1 MDNRQPITL
10 DSAVTHRFLTF
21 RIDADFYAL
30 PAEEVSEV
38 LRVPAVARVPQAPKS
53 LLGIGNL
60 RGVALPVASLRSLLG
75 YTEAGERTGAR
86 AIVLHGAT
94 PVALAVDA
102 VEELVSIA
110 ADQMEYADTSGR
122 ARPGERLKGVF
133 RFHDNR
139 DIAKVLDI
147 QPLLAAAFVAR
158 ARTARTYAAANGA
171 HKPDGQIGE
180 LKASRLIT
188 FDADGQE
195 YALPIE
201 QVREIV
207 PVPEGVTSVSTG
219 DAVARGVMVYR
230 DRLLPLFSLRALL
243 GLPMAEARQTDQKVV
258 VAMVGT
264 MLVGLLIDRMRA
276 IILADHALI
285 EPIPQALAARIG
297 GESRIKS
304 IYRAESGQ
312 RLVSIL
318 NPQTIFR
325 EEVMQRLDTQRL
337 LDSGSS
343 EPATAAKEESFLIF
357 RLGDDE
363 YGLPIAVVDEVM
375 QVCAKITRVPK
386 TPKFLEGVINLRG
399 EVLPVIDQRRRFDMP
414 ALTDGA
420 RRRIIVVRTARH
432 RAGIIVDGVSEIL
445 RSPTDAVEPAPD
457 LTGETTRLVSG
468 IINLE
473 AAGRIILVLD
483 PSELLTRAELGLLDA
498 FAKTRPTT
506 P

>member
-1 MDNRQPITL
+1 M

-30 PAEEVSEV
+30 PADEVSEV

-75 YTEAGERTGAR
+75 YSEAGERAGAR
-86 AIVLHGAT
+86 AIVLHGAA

-102 VEELVSIA
+102 VEELVSIS
-110 ADQMEYADTSGR
+110 ADQLENADATAF

-158 ARTARTYAAANGA
+158 ARPARAYSRANGTQKPDAQAAA
-171 HKPDGQIGE
+171 
-180 LKASRLIT
+180 LTTSRLIT

-207 PVPEGVTSVSTG
+207 SVREGVISVSTG
-219 DAVARGVMVYR
+219 DAVARGVMVHR

-243 GLPMAEARQTDQKVV
+243 GLPKAETQQPDQKVV

-264 MLVGLLIDRMRA
+264 ILVGLLIDRMRA

-285 EPIPQALAARIG
+285 EPIPLALAARIG
-297 GESRIKS
+297 GESRIKA
-304 IYRAESGQ
+304 IYRAEGGH

-318 NPQTIFR
+318 DPQTLFR
-325 EEVMQRLDTQRL
+325 EEVMQRLDTQRA
-337 LDSGSS
+337 LDSAPS
-343 EPATAAKEESFLIF
+343 EPTATAREESFLIF
-357 RLGDDE
+357 RLGDGE

-375 QVCAKITRVPK
+375 QVAAKITRVPK

-399 EVLPVIDQRRRFDMP
+399 EVLPVIDQCRRFDMP
-414 ALTDGA
+414 ALSDGA
-420 RRRIIVVRTARH
+420 RRRIIVVRTVRH
-432 RAGIIVDGVSEIL
+432 RAGIIVDRVSEIL
-445 RSPTDAVEPAPD
+445 RSPTDAIETAPD

-473 AAGRIILVLD
+473 ATGRIILVLD
-483 PSELLTRAELGLLDA
+483 PAELLTRAELGLLDA
-498 FAKTRPTT
+498 FAKTRPAT

>member
-1 MDNRQPITL
+1 MDNPQQL
-10 DSAVTHRFLTF
+10 VAEGAVTHRFLTF
-21 RIDADFYAL
+21 RIAADFYAL
-30 PAEEVSEV
+30 PAGEVSEV

-60 RGVALPVASLRSLLG
+60 RGAALPVASLRSLLG
-75 YTEAGERTGAR
+75 YPEGGERVAAR
-86 AIVLHGAT
+86 AIVLSGAS

-102 VEELVSIA
+102 VDELVSIPA
-110 ADQMEYADTSGR
+110 NQLEDSEASAI

-158 ARTARTYAAANGA
+158 PRTARA
-171 HKPDGQIGE
+171 HAMAGCADESGTQTFE
-180 LKASRLIT
+180 AKASRLIT
-188 FDADGQE
+188 FDADSQE

-207 PVPEGVTSVSTG
+207 PVPEGITRLSSG

-230 DRLLPLFSLRALL
+230 DQLLPLFSLRALL
-243 GLPMAEARQTDQKVV
+243 GLPAQETRQGKAKVV
-258 VAMVGT
+258 VATVGT

-276 IILADHALI
+276 IILADHAMI
-285 EPIPQALAARIG
+285 EPIPPALAARVG
-297 GESRIKS
+297 GESRIKA
-304 IYRAESGQ
+304 IYRAEGGR

-318 NPQTIFR
+318 DSRTLFR
-325 EEVMQRLDTQRL
+325 EEVMQRLETKHA
-337 LDSGSS
+337 LDSHLSKSKAG
-343 EPATAAKEESFLIF
+343 AKEESFLIF

-375 QVCAKITRVPK
+375 PVAAKITRVPK

-414 ALTDGA
+414 ALSDGV
-420 RRRIIVVRTARH
+420 RRRVIVVRTARH
-432 RAGIIVDGVSEIL
+432 RAGIIVDSVTEIL
-445 RSPTDAVEPAPD
+445 RSPEDAIEPAPD
-457 LTGETTRLVSG
+457 LTGEPTRLVSG
-468 IINLE
+468 IINLHQ
-473 AAGRIILVLD
+473 AGRIILVLD
-483 PSELLTRAELGLLDA
+483 PAELLTRAELSLLDTY
-498 FAKTRPTT
+498 AKMRSKT

>member
-1 MDNRQPITL
+1 MDNQQPIAVDGT
-10 DSAVTHRFLTF
+10 VTHRFLTF

-30 PAEEVSEV
+30 PAEDVSEV

-60 RGVALPVASLRSLLG
+60 RGVALPVASVRSLLG
-75 YTEAGERTGAR
+75 YTEAGERAGAR

-110 ADQMEYADTSGR
+110 ANQLEDADASGL

-133 RFHDNR
+133 RFHDKR

-158 ARTARTYAAANGA
+158 ARTARAYSVADGTQKSDAQAAALTTS
-171 HKPDGQIGE
+171 K
-180 LKASRLIT
+180 LIT
-188 FDADGQE
+188 FDVDGQE

-207 PVPEGVTSVSTG
+207 AVPEGVTSVSTG
-219 DAVARGVMVYR
+219 DAVARGVMGYR

-243 GLPMAEARQTDQKVV
+243 GLPAAQERQIDEKVV

-285 EPIPQALAARIG
+285 EPIPPALAARIG
-297 GESRIKS
+297 GESRIKA
-304 IYRAESGQ
+304 IYRAEGGH

-318 NPQTIFR
+318 DPQALFR
-325 EEVMQRLDTQRL
+325 EEVMKRLDTQRA
-337 LDSGSS
+337 LDSAPSD
-343 EPATAAKEESFLIF
+343 EKVAAKDDSFLIF

-375 QVCAKITRVPK
+375 QVSAKITRVPK

-414 ALTDGA
+414 ALSDGV

-445 RSPTDAVEPAPD
+445 RSPTDAIEPAPD

-483 PSELLTRAELGLLDA
+483 PAELLTRAELGLLDA
-498 FAKTRPTT
+498 FAKTGPTT